1 MENDTE
7 QITPASDSKPPASKP
22 RRRWLRWLAVPI
34 VLLALLWGFLG
45 WLAPGM
51 ISDAAAKW
59 AKSIG
64 RTLSMGEVRITPWD
78 MSLEVR
84 DLKLSE
90 GDGRPLFAVKRAY
103 LNLDPSMLLIGRW
116 QAQEFSLEEPRLA
129 LARNRAGQ
137 WNWASFVADA
147 AGPAK
152 PEGGSDKLPR
162 LMIKALNIRKGQ
174 AQLSDQ
180 LGGDERFTLVP
191 LNLSLLDLS
200 TLPENGSYTMQAAMT
215 DGTRFNWKGSINLQ
229 PLKSD
234 GEAQM
239 AELPLASVWPYVQP
253 HFNTA
258 APEGRLSV
266 SARYHFEMS
275 GKTPELTVSP
285 FRASL
290 LRFALKA
297 PGGRSELTIP
307 EVRVEGGA
315 LDLARSMLK
324 VQSIELDQGLA
335 MAGRDRDGTVDW
347 QKAIPAAPAAAK
359 PQPAA
364 APLPWLVNI
373 EAIKLRNWRV
383 SYADQG
389 FRQPLAL
396 EAKLPLLSGR
406 FSLSPDNGFALTGL
420 LARLDELKL
429 GAQGAAPVL
438 SLASA
443 ELASSQLSQKGRRIE
458 PGKLSLSGLDA
469 QVERDRAGQ
478 INLARLFEPAGG
490 SKPAAAPARAQ
501 GEAAPAWKFDY
512 PEMAL
517 QDSQLRWTDR
527 SLSKPASMTLSG
539 LGGTVEVDDGRQ
551 LALDLA
557 GGLNGG
563 KLAVK
568 ADIDAAAGALKG
580 RLRADGVQ
588 LAPLAPYA
596 LSGTSLRFGGGALS
610 ADLNLDVGARGWR
623 VGGSA
628 GVARLAVYE
637 PGEKLPL
644 LGWRDL
650 QVRGLSAQGMPLK
663 ATINDVR
670 LQGPA
675 ARLVLDEKRELNLTR
690 LFAGQGGKPATPA
703 PSAKAA
709 PLPLVEVRSIHVQGG
724 RVQFADH
731 GMKPDFASDMHNLR
745 GSIQNLSTRAKQ
757 RGNITLD
764 GDVDQFGDVK
774 VRGALSPLAPT
785 DNTDITL
792 AFRNISMGTL
802 NPYSMNFAGW
812 QVKDGRLSVDLRYLL
827 EQRQLKGENRV
838 VIDSLQL
845 GDELPDSEYKGP
857 RLPLRLAVAILE
869 DSDKRIDL
877 DLPVAGSLDD
887 PQFSYGKIIWKA
899 IVNVVTK
906 VVTAP
911 FRALGALLGG
921 EGFDDIRFVAGEAN
935 VTPPERE
942 KLVKVAGLMVKR
954 PKLMLSISGGYNAD
968 ADRKEMARA
977 QTDLAIFAAAGHQLG
992 AGEPLPLPDMQDEE
1006 ILSAVKSVYGKQ
1018 IGRFKLLGH
1027 TLKPG
1032 GPSGAALGKLLRDEL
1047 IAAQS
1052 ITDASLQQLAKQRAA
1067 NARAAMLKTDP
1078 ALQERIQLGEPVKVS
1093 AGRDGVPLEVK
1104 LKTP

>member
-7 QITPASDSKPPASKP
+7 QIRPASDSNSPSPKP
-22 RRRWLRWLAVPI
+22 RRRWLRWAAVPI
-34 VLLALLWGFLG
+34 VLLALFWGGLG

-51 ISDAAAKW
+51 ISDAASKW
-59 AKSIG
+59 AQGIG
-64 RTLSMGEVRITPWD
+64 RTLSVGEVKITPWE
-78 MSLEVR
+78 MSLEIR

-116 QAQEFSLEEPRLA
+116 QAQEFSLDEPRLA

-137 WNWASFVADA
+137 WNWAHFVADA

-162 LMIKALNIRKGQ
+162 LLIKALNIRNGQ
-174 AQLSDQ
+174 AQLSDR
-180 LGGDERFTLVP
+180 LGGDERFTMVP
-191 LNLSLLDLS
+191 LNLSLVDLS
-200 TLPENGSYTMQAAMT
+200 TLPENGSYTMQAALT

-239 AELPLASVWPYVQP
+239 AELPLASIWPYVQP

-347 QKAIPAAPAAAK
+347 QKAIPAAPAVAK
-359 PQPAA
+359 PQPAE

-406 FSLSPDNGFALTGL
+406 FALSPDHGFALTGM

-429 GAQGAAPVL
+429 GAQGAEPVL
-438 SLASA
+438 SMASA
-443 ELASSQLSQKGRRIE
+443 ELASSQLLQQGRRIE
-458 PGKLSLSGLDA
+458 PGKLTLSGLEA
-469 QVERDRAGQ
+469 KVERDRAGQ
-478 INLARLFEPAGG
+478 INLARLFESAGRAKPVPA
-490 SKPAAAPARAQ
+490 PTRAQ
-501 GEAAPAWKFDY
+501 SEAAPAWKFSY
-512 PEMAL
+512 SEMEL
-517 QDSQLRWTDR
+517 RDSQLSWTDR
-527 SLSKPASMTLSG
+527 GLPKPVSVALSG
-539 LGGTVEVDDGRQ
+539 LGGMVEVDDGQR
-551 LALDLA
+551 LAVDLA
-557 GGLNGG
+557 GKLNGG
-563 KLAVK
+563 KLAAK
-568 ADIDAAAGALKG
+568 ADIDASAGALKG
-580 RLRADGVQ
+580 KLRADGVQ

-596 LSGTSLRFGGGALS
+596 LSGTPLRFGGGALS

-628 GVARLAVYE
+628 GVTRLAVYE

-663 ATINDVR
+663 VAINDVR
-670 LQGPA
+670 LQAPA
-675 ARLVLDEKRELNLTR
+675 GRLVLDEKRELNVAR
-690 LFAGQGGKPATPA
+690 LFAGQGGAKPAA
-703 PSAKAA
+703 PKAKPG
-709 PLPLVEVRSIHVQGG
+709 PLPLVEVKSIHVQGG

-731 GMKPDFASDMHNLR
+731 GMKPDFATDMHNLR
-745 GSIQNLSTRAKQ
+745 GSIQNLSTHANR

-954 PKLMLSISGGYNAD
+954 PKLMLSISGGYNAN

-992 AGEPLPLPDMQDEE
+992 AGEPLPQPDMQDGE

-1047 IAAQS
+1047 IAAQN

-1067 NARAAMLKTDP
+1067 NARAAMVKTDP

>member
-7 QITPASDSKPPASKP
+7 QLKPAADSKATPP
-22 RRRWLRWLAVPI
+22 RRRWWRWLAVPI
-34 VLLALLWGFLG
+34 VLVALLWSFLG

-64 RTLSMGEVRITPWD
+64 RTLSMGEVKITPWD

-103 LNLDPSMLLIGRW
+103 LNLDPSLLLIGRW
-116 QAQEFSLEEPRLA
+116 QAQEFSLDEPKLA
-129 LARNRAGQ
+129 LTRNRAGQ

-152 PEGGSDKLPR
+152 PDGGSDKLPR
-162 LMIKALNIRKGQ
+162 LLIKALNIRNGQ

-180 LGGDERFTLVP
+180 LGGGERFSMVP
-191 LNLSLLDLS
+191 LNLALVDLS
-200 TLPENGSYTMQAAMT
+200 TLPENGSYTMQAALT

-239 AELPLASVWPYVQP
+239 ADLPLASVWSYVQP

-258 APEGRLSV
+258 APQGRLSV
-266 SARYHFEMS
+266 SARYRFEMS

-297 PGGRSELTIP
+297 ADGGELTIP
-307 EVRVEGGA
+307 EARLEGGA

-324 VQSIELDQGLA
+324 VQSIELDQGVA
-335 MAGRDRDGTVDW
+335 SAVRGGDGRVDW
-347 QKAIPAAPAAAK
+347 QKALPAAAK
-359 PQPAA
+359 PSAQPQVAE

-373 EAIKLRNWRV
+373 EAIRLRDWRLR
-383 SYADQG
+383 YADHG

-396 EAKLPLLSGR
+396 EAQLPALSGR
-406 FSLSPDNGFALTGL
+406 FALSPDHGFALTGI
-420 LARLDELKL
+420 LARLAELKL
-429 GAQGAAPVL
+429 GAEGAEPAL
-438 SLASA
+438 SLAGA
-443 ELASSQLSQKGRRIE
+443 ELASSQLLQQGRRIE
-458 PGKLSLSGLDA
+458 PGKLTLSGLEA
-469 QVERDRAGQ
+469 KVERDRAGQ
-478 INLARLFEPAGG
+478 INLARLFEPA
-490 SKPAAAPARAQ
+490 SRAKPAAAPARAQ
-501 GEAAPAWKFDY
+501 GEAAPAWKFSY

-517 QDSQLRWTDR
+517 QDSQLSWTDR
-527 SLSKPASMTLSG
+527 GLPKPVSVALSG
-539 LGGTVEVDDGRQ
+539 LGGTVEVDDGQR
-551 LALDLA
+551 LAVDLA
-557 GGLNGG
+557 GKLNGG
-563 KLAVK
+563 KLTAK

-580 RLRADGVQ
+580 KLRADGVQ

-596 LSGTSLRFGGGALS
+596 LSGTPLRFGGGALS
-610 ADLNLDVGARGWR
+610 ADLDLNLGARGWR

-663 ATINDVR
+663 VAINDVR
-670 LQGPA
+670 LQAPA
-675 ARLVLDEKRELNLTR
+675 ARLVLDDKRELNFKR
-690 LFAGQGGKPATPA
+690 LFAGQG
-703 PSAKAA
+703 SAKPPTPSSKAKPA
-709 PLPLVEVRSIHVQGG
+709 PLPLVEVKSIHVQGG

-785 DNTDITL
+785 DSTDITL

-935 VTPPERE
+935 VAPPERE

-992 AGEPLPLPDMQDEE
+992 AGEPLPLPDLQDEA

-1032 GPSGAALGKLLRDEL
+1032 GPSGAALGKLLREEL
-1047 IAAQS
+1047 IAAQN
-1052 ITDASLQQLAKQRAA
+1052 ITDASLQQLAKQRAV
-1067 NARAAMLKTDP
+1067 NARAAMVKTDP